1 MNRYL
6 LFSKLW
12 SGTLFGRE
20 QYSVPSGAVL
30 HRYIEQYSVSSGAV
44 LCIIGSSALYHLEQC
59 SIGSKPVLSLDG
71 ARFLCL
77 LESKIAKLQ
86 IANNFTQIRLE
97 PKRV

>member
-44 LCIIGSSALYHLEQC
+44 LCIIGSSTLFGLKHC
-59 SIGSKPVLSLDG
+59 SLWSGDAFFVPL
-71 ARFLCL
+71 
-77 LESKIAKLQ
+77 
-86 IANNFTQIRLE
+86 
-97 PKRV
+97 